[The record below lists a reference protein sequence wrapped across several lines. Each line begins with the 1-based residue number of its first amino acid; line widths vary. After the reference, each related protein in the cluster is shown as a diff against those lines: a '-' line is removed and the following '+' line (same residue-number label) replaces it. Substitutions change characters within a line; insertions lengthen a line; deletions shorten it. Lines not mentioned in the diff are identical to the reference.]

1 MDKRILVI
9 TGDNLGLSREQI
21 DYPDVEILKF
31 PVVVGDKEYRESSEY
46 TAQWLNEKFLKE
58 KVVAKSSAI
67 VSGEL
72 IEIVERNKDKYD
84 LIIHVVMSSVMS
96 ATTLAVANNVKDMY
110 ENAIPI
116 INIDSRQVMGGT
128 GNVVLG
134 VVDII
139 KETTNADDIIKLA
152 QEVVHNTFSY
162 FVTPDLNYLYKGG
175 RIGKAQALM
184 GSVLRIIP
192 IVGLMGDDRDGQ
204 IVPVGRGRTFKQAN
218 SHIIELINAKMKEK
232 SAMGVKRMNM
242 IGFDDNKDA
251 VADLEA
257 KLKTIPCDDFVV
269 GKADLVGAVYAGPK
283 SYTVSVTL

>member
-1 MDKRILVI
+1 MDKRILII

-46 TAQWLNEKFLKE
+46 TAQWLNEKFLRE

-96 ATTLAVANNVKDMY
+96 AATLAVANNVKDMY
-110 ENAIPI
+110 ENTIPI
-116 INIDSRQVMGGT
+116 INIDSRQVMGGI
-128 GNVVLG
+128 GNVVLS

-139 KETTNADDIIKLA
+139 KKTSNADDIIKLS
-152 QEVVHNTFSY
+152 QELVHNTFSY
-162 FVTPDLNYLYKGG
+162 FVVADLNYLYRGG

-184 GSVLRIIP
+184 GSVLHIIP
-192 IVGLMGDDRDGQ
+192 IVGLMGDDKDGQ

-218 SHIIELINAKMKEK
+218 SQIIELINAKMKEK
-232 SAMGVKRMNM
+232 SARDVKRLNM
-242 IGFDDNKDA
+242 IGFGDNKDA
-251 VADLEA
+251 VADFEE

-269 GKADLVGAVYAGPK
+269 GKADLVGAVYTGPK
-283 SYTVSVTL
+283 SYSVSVTL

>member
-84 LIIHVVMSSVMS
+84 LIVHVVMSSVMS
-96 ATTLAVANNVKDMY
+96 ATTLAIANNVKDMY
-110 ENAIPI
+110 ENTIPI
-116 INIDSRQVMGGT
+116 INIDSRQVVGGT

-139 KETTNADDIIKLA
+139 KETTNADDIIELA

-162 FVTPDLNYLYKGG
+162 FVLADLNYLYKGG

-204 IVPVGRGRTFKQAN
+204 IVPVGRGRTFKQTN

-232 SAMGVKRMNM
+232 SATGVKRLNM

-269 GKADLVGAVYAGPK
+269 GKADLVGAVYAGPN